1 MIKGLLK
8 SFLNCVNYLI
18 LGDILLICG
27 IEEAGRGPVIG
38 PMVIC
43 GVLIEKEKEKELK
56 RLGVKDSKLLTPK
69 QREKISEEIKKVAND
84 FNIIIVSI
92 DEIDR
97 AVGSDISNLN
107 WLEADKFIETINV
120 LKPDIAY
127 IDCPSNNTSAYKEYI
142 LNRIKNKST
151 KLIVEHKADQRYPVV
166 SAASIL
172 AKVIRDNEIE
182 KIKKKY
188 KIDFGSGYPS
198 DQFTKQ
204 FLEKNYN
211 KYPIFRKSWVSWNNI
226 AKKNGQKKLSQ
237 F

>member
-8 SFLNCVNYLI
+8 SFLNSVNYLI
-18 LGDILLICG
+18 FGDILLICG

-43 GVLIEKEKEKELK
+43 GVLIEKGKEKELK

-69 QREKISEEIKKVAND
+69 QRERLFEEIKRGVND
-84 FNIIIVSI
+84 FNIIILQPG
-92 DEIDR
+92 EIDK
-97 AVGSDISNLN
+97 AVDSDITNLN

-127 IDCPSNNTSAYKEYI
+127 IDCPSNNTGAYKEYI
-142 LNRIKNKST
+142 ADRVKNKKT
-151 KLIVEHKADQRYPVV
+151 RLIVEHKADQSYPVV

-198 DQFTKQ
+198 DPFTRQ
-204 FLEKNYN
+204 FLEKSYN
-211 KYPIFRKSWVSWNNI
+211 KYPIFRKSWVSWKNI
-226 AKKNGQKKLSQ
+226 AKKNGQKRLSQ